1 MKSMDN
7 RAQGS
12 MLIYLMIFML
22 LILFVMPTFGPIL
35 GDYFGL
41 VLEPLIGFNSNYPV
55 ITLFFAGLIVVSLS
69 SLLTNFFTDWKKMG
83 GSQERAKAFQ
93 KEITAA
99 RKTGNTNRVSK
110 LMKMQPEIMKKQTEA
125 SGGMMK
131 PMLFLVIFIFPIFM
145 WLRSFLAGMP
155 YYYFTVPWADG
166 VSLFDRPFLWQA
178 WLWLYLIFSIVF
190 GQLIRQGLK
199 LISWSDWWQNIRGTI
214 KPSVK

>member
-1 MKSMDN
+1 MKSIDN
-7 RAQGS
+7 KAQGS
-12 MLIYLMIFML
+12 TLLYLMIFML
-22 LILFVMPTFGPIL
+22 LILFIMPTFGPIL
-35 GDYFGL
+35 GYYFGL
-41 VLEPLIGFNSNYPV
+41 VLEPLIGFNGNYPV
-55 ITLFFAGLIVVSLS
+55 LTLFFAGLIVVFLS

-83 GSQERAKAFQ
+83 ETQERAKAFQ

-99 RKTGNTNRVSK
+99 RKTGNTNRVNK

-145 WLRSFLAGMP
+145 WLRNFLAGMP
-155 YYYFTVPWADG
+155 YYYFTVPWANG
-166 VSLFDRPFLWQA
+166 VSLFDKPFLWQA
-178 WLWLYLIFSIVF
+178 WLWLYLIFSMVF

-199 LISWSDWWQNIRGTI
+199 LISWSDWWQNIKGTI